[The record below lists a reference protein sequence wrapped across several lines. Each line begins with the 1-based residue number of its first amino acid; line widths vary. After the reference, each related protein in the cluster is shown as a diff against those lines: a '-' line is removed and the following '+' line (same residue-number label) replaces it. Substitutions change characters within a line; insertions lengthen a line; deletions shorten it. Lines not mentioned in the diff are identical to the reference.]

1 MCIRDRVISST
12 LSRAVAQ
19 KAGLRQQLA
28 AQNILGV
35 ENINDNAI
43 GNTVAKELIAKSSKK
58 GLRRDYLDAR

>member
-1 MCIRDRVISST
+1 MSITVISST

-43 GNTVAKELIAKSSKK
+43 ENTVAKELIAKSSKK
-58 GLRRDYLDAR
+58 SLRRDYLDAR

>member
-1 MCIRDRVISST
+1 MSITVISST

-35 ENINDNAI
+35 ENINDNVI
-43 GNTVAKELIAKSSKK
+43 ENTVAKELIAKSSKK

>member
-1 MCIRDRVISST
+1 M
-12 LSRAVAQ
+12 
-19 KAGLRQQLA
+19 RQQLA

>member
-1 MCIRDRVISST
+1 MSITVISST

-43 GNTVAKELIAKSSKK
+43 GNTVAKALIAKSSKE

>member
-1 MCIRDRVISST
+1 MSISVISSP

-43 GNTVAKELIAKSSKK
+43 GNTVAKELIAKSSKE

>member
-1 MCIRDRVISST
+1 MSITVISSP

-19 KAGLRQQLA
+19 KAELRQQLA

-43 GNTVAKELIAKSSKK
+43 ENTVAKELIAKSSKK